1 MPMLTS
7 APIGLQIGCHNNI
20 QYYINK
26 QKQITLQTNKQKT
39 NVVNNVYVR
48 PTSRKQ
54 GIAKQMMIAVED
66 SLTKQKPSATLKL
79 TVMSKN
85 TPAVSL
91 YKSLGFVAPGVY
103 GALDAMPFNFLIEM
117 EKKL

>member
-1 MPMLTS
+1 MR
-7 APIGLQIGCHNNI
+7 Q
-20 QYYINK
+20 
-26 QKQITLQTNKQKT
+26 QTNNQKT

-48 PTSRKQ
+48 PPSRKQ

-66 SLTKQKPSATLKL
+66 SLTKQKKPSATLKL

-85 TPAVSL
+85 IPAVSL

>member
-1 MPMLTS
+1 MR
-7 APIGLQIGCHNNI
+7 Q
-20 QYYINK
+20 
-26 QKQITLQTNKQKT
+26 QTNNQKT

-85 TPAVSL
+85 IPAVSL

>member
-1 MPMLTS
+1 
-7 APIGLQIGCHNNI
+7 
-20 QYYINK
+20 
-26 QKQITLQTNKQKT
+26 
-39 NVVNNVYVR
+39 
-48 PTSRKQ
+48 
-54 GIAKQMMIAVED
+54 MMIAVED

-117 EKKL
+117 EKKLWNECGYGVIVYAEWIERWDVDQA